1 MNKIIIILLI
11 IVERGFIF
19 CGIKDDVLKIKIY
32 NNETLQ
38 NYYDQYNESIKVPK
52 QILLNHKSHNL
63 PEKLRLFAMRWIA

>member
-38 NYYDQYNESIKVPK
+38 NYYD
-52 QILLNHKSHNL
+52 
-63 PEKLRLFAMRWIA
+63 